1 MIRWKQ
7 AVDKFDDF
15 GTTFRNPD
23 FVRCAEAYGAKATRV
38 LGLGPERPSLYLST
52 YLLRLLGRNSLALD
66 GWSPKGNALSC
77 RLSSLS
83 ALPTIS
89 VNRTRI
95 AVHLRGWPAGASNP
109 SARPRSM
116 AQGAGYSTQAAP
128 VARRSNYYQFG

>member
-15 GTTFRNPD
+15 GMTFRNPD

-38 LGLGPERPSLYLST
+38 LGFGPERPSLYLST

-95 AVHLRGWPAGASNP
+95 AVHLHG
-109 SARPRSM
+109 
-116 AQGAGYSTQAAP
+116 
-128 VARRSNYYQFG
+128 VARRSFKPERSPPLYGPRGGIFHASGPCGAQVDYYQFG